1 MTTPHGTS
9 EDTQDEARS
18 SNPPP
23 RRGSRLVD
31 RARELWE
38 GLLDA
43 GDALAA
49 GVFGPRPQP
58 ALIPVRRRPR
68 R

>member
-1 MTTPHGTS
+1 MTKPEGTS
-9 EDTQDEARS
+9 DDTQDDARS
-18 SNPPP
+18 SHPPP
-23 RRGSRLVD
+23 RRGPRLAD

-43 GDALAA
+43 GDAIAA
-49 GVFGPRPQP
+49 GVLGPRPEP

>member
-1 MTTPHGTS
+1 MTKPEGTS
-9 EDTQDEARS
+9 DDTQDDARS
-18 SNPPP
+18 SHPPP
-23 RRGSRLVD
+23 RRGPRLAD

-38 GLLDA
+38 GLLDV
-43 GDALAA
+43 GDAIAA
-49 GVFGPRPQP
+49 GVLGPRPEP